1 MTCAASQCWKS
12 IVLWRHVLSYRV
24 HWTIFQVRRR
34 ISTFFVDYNC
44 LIHVNGT
51 DLCILKLKPRHNFCK
66 KVCNVLCFICI
77 WYPVVF
83 CIIFFCNKPLVGQ
96 WLSNTHIHERLNSQC
111 NRLYKPLFI
120 SGVTLP
126 MFTKC
131 SKHPGLKMCF
141 HGYENVKGTV
151 HPKIYFFIIYSPS
164 SCSTLVWI
172 TPFLLKTKE
181 DTLKNVVNH

>member
-44 LIHVNGT
+44 PSCKWHRFMYIKT
-51 DLCILKLKPRHNFCK
+51 KPRHNFCK
-66 KVCNVLCFICI
+66 KYVMFFVLSASDILLCFVS
-77 WYPVVF
+77 Y
-83 CIIFFCNKPLVGQ
+83 FFVINHLVGQ

-126 MFTKC
+126 MFTKFKA
-131 SKHPGLKMCF
+131 SR
-141 HGYENVKGTV
+141 
-151 HPKIYFFIIYSPS
+151 I
-164 SCSTLVWI
+164 
-172 TPFLLKTKE
+172 
-181 DTLKNVVNH
+181 KNVFSRLWEC